1 MNSEGHLRLLGEGAG
16 RSQQLELCTAQ
27 VLARAL
33 PVGESTARLLASKSG
48 QSAIL
53 QVLDELAR
61 RRECASLDPDA
72 VAAWVKVAQA
82 ANQARNRMI
91 HGAWVTD
98 GGTEVAAVFG
108 ERFDENR
115 SEERMGTSKRH
126 RRSGDCGKGCAPT
139 ALGVFAQSALRAPA
153 APLVG
158 VLGRVR
164 RSGQDDVVWSARKIS
179 GTGVGAV
186 VCTLPLECWRGRT
199 SARRVQR
206 RPPPC

>member
-98 GGTEVAAVFG
+98 GGTEVAAVLANG
-108 ERFDENR
+108 SMKIVPR
-115 SEERMGTSKRH
+115 SEWELQS
-126 RRSGDCGKGCAPT
+126 DIDALAT
-139 ALGVFAQSALRAPA
+139 AVKAALQ
-153 APLVG
+153 L
-158 VLGRVR
+158 L
-164 RSGQDDVVWSARKIS
+164 
-179 GTGVGAV
+179 
-186 VCTLPLECWRGRT
+186 
-199 SARRVQR
+199 
-206 RPPPC
+206 